1 MSDIIGFKT
10 KITYNKK
17 GNGNI
22 KIYYES
28 LEQYNFLINKLESVF
43 KIIKDCQ
50 NGHDINKFLKSKI
63 SRKDF
68 KRLN

>member
-1 MSDIIGFKT
+1 MLRS
-10 KITYNKK
+10 
-17 GNGNI
+17 
-22 KIYYES
+22 
-28 LEQYNFLINKLESVF
+28 NFLASNAVYCSISHTDNLIKSYVNKLESVF